1 MSLAGRNQAKCN
13 TRIRNLTPSRQHLRK
28 GLFGVGLNAFPK
40 KYYLCKLILYVHESN
55 PRMKYL
61 RLLLLLVALAG
72 LCSELHTAAAKGINK
87 LLKSKDTEKIYQA
100 AIDAYR
106 NKKYR
111 RATDLFDAV
120 YNDLYSSD
128 RVDTIL
134 FYASKAYYYQGLYSV
149 AAEGFDQYRK
159 NFSRRP
165 FAEEAEF
172 LLPMC
177 WYNLSRPAERDQTE
191 THKAITTFNEYLN
204 RHPNSIKAEDIKMML
219 EELQQKLYEKE
230 FINASL
236 YFKIGQYPASVAAL
250 RYSLKDTPENPYRE
264 TMMFLICKSWYNYAK
279 NSVPARKLDRYM
291 KMVDSYYNFK
301 SEFPESQDYLKE
313 LEKMFLD
320 AQAYVEQNKQAAVDI
335 EKDRIGAESL
345 KESIKQQKEKLR
357 TIRDQ
362 VERSQAQLKLK
373 QDEATLK
380 AQQKRIKA
388 EAKKLKKNDAKMRR
402 SDERLDSE
410 TKEQIAEIK

>member
-1 MSLAGRNQAKCN
+1 
-13 TRIRNLTPSRQHLRK
+13 
-28 GLFGVGLNAFPK
+28 
-40 KYYLCKLILYVHESN
+40 
-55 PRMKYL
+55 
-61 RLLLLLVALAG
+61 
-72 LCSELHTAAAKGINK
+72 
-87 LLKSKDTEKIYQA
+87 
-100 AIDAYR
+100 
-106 NKKYR
+106 
-111 RATDLFDAV
+111 
-120 YNDLYSSD
+120 
-128 RVDTIL
+128 
-134 FYASKAYYYQGLYSV
+134 
-149 AAEGFDQYRK
+149 
-159 NFSRRP
+159 
-165 FAEEAEF
+165 
-172 LLPMC
+172 
-177 WYNLSRPAERDQTE
+177 
-191 THKAITTFNEYLN
+191 
-204 RHPNSIKAEDIKMML
+204 
-219 EELQQKLYEKE
+219 
-230 FINASL
+230 
-236 YFKIGQYPASVAAL
+236 
-250 RYSLKDTPENPYRE
+250 
-264 TMMFLICKSWYNYAK
+264 MMFLICKSWYNYAK

-301 SEFPESQDYLKE
+301 SEYPESQDYLKE
-313 LEKMFLD
+313 LDKMFLD